1 MYPIQ
6 EQGAILPKLPRQPKV
21 RAGPGLTRRLSR
33 GSAAVKKAV
42 PPSFAVPPGFAVL
55 ASIYEVASR
64 QAACCCGGGKTLE
77 IEVIVLIFI
86 DNLLALIGQLES
98 AFPYK

>member
-1 MYPIQ
+1 MCHLSSPT
-6 EQGAILPKLPRQPKV
+6 AITLTW
-21 RAGPGLTRRLSR
+21 LTRRLSR

-42 PPSFAVPPGFAVL
+42 PPSFAVL
-55 ASIYEVASR
+55 ESIYEVASS
-64 QAACCCGGGKTLE
+64 QAACCGGKTLE

-98 AFPYK
+98 AFPYKQIHRPLK